1 MTLTIKCEMSLWDW
15 ARNHSWAGGRNR
27 LQHLS
32 PMEIDDLGLYLSDL
46 AEEWNEVTL
55 NDYFWFEFDTDEQM
69 LANIG
74 LTSESFDKR
83 WEEEPIW
90 N

>member
-15 ARNHSWAGGRNR
+15 AKTHSWAGARNILR
-27 LQHLS
+27 HLS

-46 AEEWNEVTL
+46 TEEWDEVAL
-55 NDYFWFEFDTDEQM
+55 NDYFWFDFDIDEQM

-74 LTSESFDKR
+74 LTPESFDKR
-83 WEEEPIW
+83 WEGEPLW